1 MGFQHPDQLYDM
13 AVAQH
18 NERLRQARAVQAYL
32 AERPIRRASWPA
44 LVKWIR
50 LLISAG
56 GRSISVYSAATVRG
70 ARRAMQ
76 RTNA

>member
-18 NERLRQARAVQAYL
+18 NERLKQARAVQAHL
-32 AERPIRRASWPA
+32 AEQPTRQASLPA
-44 LVKWIR
+44 LVKWIH
-50 LLISAG
+50 LLLSAG
-56 GRSISVYSAATVRG
+56 RRSVCVYSAATV
-70 ARRAMQ
+70 RRAMQ